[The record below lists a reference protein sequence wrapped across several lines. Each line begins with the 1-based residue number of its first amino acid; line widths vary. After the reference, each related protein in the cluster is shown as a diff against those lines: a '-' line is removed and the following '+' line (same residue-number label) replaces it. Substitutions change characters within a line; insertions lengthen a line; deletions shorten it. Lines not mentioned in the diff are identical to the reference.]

1 MAVNLD
7 RKAQFQRFTLI
18 DDGYQ
23 TIEVW
28 ADHGSP
34 VSAARHDVNDSE
46 KAAAGWIEAT
56 MVSRF
61 LVRSSTFTRDISPL
75 DRLRHGGRIW
85 DIQGIK
91 EAPKGRHAFL
101 EITARARTDV

>member
-1 MAVNLD
+1 MAVILD
-7 RKAQFQRFTLI
+7 RKAQFLRRIGVNGPLGMEYTWQ
-18 DDGYQ
+18 
-23 TIEVW
+23 
-28 ADHGSP
+28 DHGSP

-61 LVRSSTFTRDISPL
+61 IVRSSTFTRDISPI
-75 DRLRHGGRIW
+75 DRLRQGGRVW

-91 EAPKGRHAFL
+91 EVPKARHAFL
-101 EITARARTDV
+101 EITAKARTDV